1 MGNTTKI
8 DLNKFDN
15 FSDEYVQHVMKHLW
29 SAEGYIE
36 NTVIPIEPNLETNVI
51 DTRGFQNLLTNL
63 IYTATDLR
71 EEIMLIYNNFS
82 KAEKN
87 ILNLKITDFQ
97 FSDEDKFGTE
107 YGVRKQFKRER

>member
-15 FSDEYVQHVMKHLW
+15 FSYEYEGSVIKYLEWAEDEIEDTVMP
-29 SAEGYIE
+29 
-36 NTVIPIEPNLETNVI
+36 VEPNFETI

-63 IYTATDLR
+63 RYTAIDLR